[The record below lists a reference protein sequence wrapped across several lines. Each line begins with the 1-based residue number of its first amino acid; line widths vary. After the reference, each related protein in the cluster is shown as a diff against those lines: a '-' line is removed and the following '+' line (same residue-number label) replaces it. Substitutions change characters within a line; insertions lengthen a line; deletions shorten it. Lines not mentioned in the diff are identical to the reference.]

1 MRFLT
6 RYREFWGLVLFLLIA
21 FAFAIA
27 MIFEGNFL
35 ANVGFLVI
43 GAMIAVVAVLISDSV
58 KRPAQARD
66 LARALHAELSD
77 RVARCCFDC
86 EDPWHAYLDSNN
98 YHPGEMDSVRL
109 RKFSP
114 VPPVIYPSTASQIA
128 ILKGNA
134 PEALIQF
141 YYRLAAWERDINSIA
156 AESQSNKSGVA
167 AKAVHLLAIRIH
179 QTLAPGLRALQAL
192 SPLVEGPEHIENLA
206 VAGYDEGAEHP
217 QRHSPLRDRIVA
229 LTGQGAERAA

>member
-1 MRFLT
+1 MKSLA
-6 RYREFWGLVLFLLIA
+6 RYRELWGLVLFLVVA

-27 MIFEGNFL
+27 MILEGDFL

-43 GAMIAVVAVLISDSV
+43 GAIIAIVAVLIADAV

-86 EDPWHAYLDSNN
+86 EHPWHAYLDSDN
-98 YHPGEMDSVRL
+98 YRPGEMDSVRL

-128 ILKGNA
+128 ILRGNA

-141 YYRLAAWERDINSIA
+141 YYRLAAWERDISSIA
-156 AESQSNKSGVA
+156 AESQDNTGGVA
-167 AKAVHLLAIRIH
+167 PKAVHLLAIRVH

-192 SPLVEGPEHIENLA
+192 SPLVDGPEGMENLA
-206 VAGYDEGAEHP
+206 IAGYDEGAEHA
-217 QRHSPLRDRIVA
+217 QRHRPLRERIMA
-229 LTGQGAERAA
+229 LTGPGLQRAA

>member
-1 MRFLT
+1 MRFLA
-6 RYREFWGLVLFLLIA
+6 RNRELSGLVLFLIIA

-27 MIFEGNFL
+27 MILKGDFL

-43 GAMIAVVAVLISDSV
+43 GAIIAVVAVLIADAV

-66 LARALHAELSD
+66 LGRALHAELSD
-77 RVARCCFDC
+77 RVARCCSDC
-86 EDPWHAYLDSNN
+86 EHPWHAYLNSNN

-114 VPPVIYPSTASQIA
+114 VPPVIYPSTANQIA

-156 AESQSNKSGVA
+156 VESQRNGAEVA
-167 AKAVHLLAIRIH
+167 PEAIHLLAIRVH

-192 SPLVEGPEHIENLA
+192 SPLVVSPEQIENLA
-206 VAGYDEGAEHP
+206 LAGYEEGTRHP
-217 QRHSPLRDRIVA
+217 QRHSSLRERIMA
-229 LTGQGAERAA
+229 LTGQGAERVA